1 MLSRLDIRNFTI
13 VESLSVTFAPGF
25 TTITGETGA
34 GKSIMLDALGLVLG
48 DRANADLIRPGSDGA
63 DLCAEFEI
71 GGILEAA
78 TWLRE
83 RELLDPDAPELCLL
97 RRTLGTDGRSRA
109 YVNGRPT
116 TLQEVR
122 ELADHLIDIH
132 SQHAHQSLLRREVQ
146 RRLLDEYGGHQALVA
161 EVADAHARWHGLA
174 EQLAALRAAAD
185 ELADRRQLLGYQL
198 EELDAVAPQEEEHA
212 QIEVEQRRLAG
223 AEESIRRVD
232 GARTALEE
240 DDDALTDRLSR
251 VITQLEELD
260 DPHPRLKG
268 ALEMLASARVNLQE
282 AADELRRYGDVLEPD
297 PERLQ
302 TLETRLG
309 LLHDLARK
317 HRVRPEALP
326 PLHAQ
331 LREEFDALG
340 ASDARAGALEGEVAA
355 AYKAMLAAAQRLT
368 KARGKAAARLDKA
381 VTAQLA
387 ELGMRDARFLVRMEP
402 LDAERCSAAGLETVE
417 FHVSANAGMEPG
429 PLGRVASGGEL
440 SRISLAIEVITAATS
455 RIPSLV
461 LDEADVGIGGGT
473 AEVVGRLLRRLGE
486 HTQVLAVTHLPQVA
500 AQGHQ
505 HFAARKVVASGKGA
519 RASRGKRSG
528 GGSGA
533 SGATASAT
541 SGATSGI
548 TSGITTETRIEAL
561 EGADRVAELARMLGG
576 VEITDQTRAHAC
588 EMLARAADAA

>member
-1 MLSRLDIRNFTI
+1 MLCRLDIRNFTI
-13 VESLSVTFAPGF
+13 VETLSVTFASGF

-63 DLCAEFEI
+63 DLCAEFDI
-71 GGILEAA
+71 RGIAEAGA
-78 TWLRE
+78 WLAE
-83 RELLDPDAPELCLL
+83 RELVDPDAPEQCLL
-97 RRTLGTDGRSRA
+97 RRTLGSDGRSRA
-109 YVNGRPT
+109 YVNGRPI

-132 SQHAHQSLLRREVQ
+132 SQHAHQSLLRRDVQ
-146 RRLLDEYGGHQALVA
+146 RRLLDEYGGHQTLVA
-161 EVADAHARWHGLA
+161 EVAAAHARWHELA
-174 EQLAALRAAAD
+174 EELATLRAAAD

-198 EELDAVAPQEEEHA
+198 EELDAVAPQDGEQA

-232 GARTALEE
+232 GARSALEE

-251 VITQLEELD
+251 VIALLEELD
-260 DPHPRLKG
+260 DPHPRL
-268 ALEMLASARVNLQE
+268 AATLEMLGSARVNLE
-282 AADELRRYGDVLEPD
+282 EGADELRRYGDILEPD

-317 HRVRPEALP
+317 HRVRPEELPAL
-326 PLHAQ
+326 HTR
-331 LREEFDALG
+331 LRDEFDALG
-340 ASDARAGALEGEVAA
+340 ASDARAEALEGEVAA
-355 AYKAMLAAAQRLT
+355 ARKAMLDAAQRLT
-368 KARGKAAARLDKA
+368 KARTKAAARLDKA
-381 VTAQLA
+381 VTSQLA
-387 ELGMRDARFLVRMEP
+387 ELGMKDGRFLVRMEQ
-402 LDAERCSAAGLETVE
+402 LDAQRCGAGGLETVE

-473 AEVVGRLLRRLGE
+473 AEVVGRLLRRLGD

-505 HFAARKVVASGKGA
+505 HYAARKVKG
-519 RASRGKRSG
+519 RTKG
-528 GGSGA
+528 
-533 SGATASAT
+533 TT
-541 SGATSGI
+541 SGAKGTTKGTTKSTTNG
-548 TSGITTETRIEAL
+548 TTETRIEVL

-576 VEITDQTRAHAC
+576 VEITEQTRAHAS